1 MDAQVR
7 ELLVLYQEPLVLTAM
22 SKGEA
27 EGWEQAPL
35 VCFHKGGGG
44 ESPRTSCQVCEVSAH
59 MGTMSQPA
67 RKTCKME
74 KRCSSESGKMETMP
88 DPDLSHSEER
98 SRGSSSPACLLSSQ
112 GLLSVCSAC
121 LGRPAIRD
129 PPPPPDSA
137 VPLVCVPSHHTES
150 FLDSHPTR
158 SELCFPNDRP
168 LQCI

>member
-67 RKTCKME
+67 R
-74 KRCSSESGKMETMP
+74 
-88 DPDLSHSEER
+88 
-98 SRGSSSPACLLSSQ
+98 
-112 GLLSVCSAC
+112 
-121 LGRPAIRD
+121 
-129 PPPPPDSA
+129 
-137 VPLVCVPSHHTES
+137 
-150 FLDSHPTR
+150 
-158 SELCFPNDRP
+158 
-168 LQCI
+168 